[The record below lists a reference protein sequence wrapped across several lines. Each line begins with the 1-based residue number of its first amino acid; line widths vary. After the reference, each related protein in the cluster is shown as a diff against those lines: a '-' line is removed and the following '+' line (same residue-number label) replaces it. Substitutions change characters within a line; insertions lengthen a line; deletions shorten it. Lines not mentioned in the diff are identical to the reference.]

1 MDVADAGRA
10 LKISDKSSEEDTIVL
25 PPLDGKDGGGH
36 AAIGTVGSAE
46 DSNFAAYGVPCMV
59 EIFSFLCSL
68 LNIAD
73 PQGLGQLV
81 LASDEDSPQFALMLI
96 NSALELGGEAFRNHP
111 KLLALIQDE
120 LFRNLMEIGLSQNP
134 LVLSLVFG
142 VVLNLYHHLRV
153 LMKLQLE
160 AFFSFVLIRLA
171 SGKYGATYQQQ
182 EVALEALVDFCRQP
196 TFMPEMYANFD
207 CDTSLSNTFED
218 LVNLLSKNA
227 FPVNCPLSAMHVLA
241 LEGLLAVAQ
250 SMADRVDTAV
260 PAFASSTSP
269 SNLAGDNPEYVPFWT
284 LKCENYDDPLSWVQ
298 FVKHQKYIKG
308 RLMVGADHFNRDPK
322 KGLEFLQGM
331 QLLPSEPDPKSLAC
345 FIRYFTFSKSYA
357 FGQIVL

>member
-1 MDVADAGRA
+1 M
-10 LKISDKSSEEDTIVL
+10 KISERSSEEDTIVL
-25 PPLDGKDGGGH
+25 PALDGRDGGSH
-36 AAIGTVGSAE
+36 AAVGTVDSTKG
-46 DSNFAAYGVPCMV
+46 SNFAAYGVPCMV
-59 EIFSFLCSL
+59 EIFSFICSL
-68 LNIAD
+68 LHIAD

-96 NSALELGGEAFRNHP
+96 NSALEVGGESFSNHP
-111 KLLALIQDE
+111 KLLSLIQDE

-142 VVLNLYHHLRV
+142 IVLNLYHNLRV
-153 LMKLQLE
+153 LLKLQLE

-182 EVALEALVDFCRQP
+182 EVALEALVDFCRQT

-207 CDTSLSNTFED
+207 CDTTLSNTFED
-218 LVNLLSKNA
+218 LVNLLSKSA

-241 LEGLLAVAQ
+241 LEGLLAVIR

-260 PAFASSTSP
+260 PAFASSTSS
-269 SNLAGDNPEYVPFWT
+269 SNLVSDNLEFVPFWT
-284 LKCENYDDPLSWVQ
+284 LKCKDYDDPSSWVQ

-345 FIRYFTFSKSYA
+345 FIRYFTFSKSYV
-357 FGQIVL
+357 FGQTFL